1 MAKRRKETEP
11 QMSPRNAA
19 PAAADALDVYTAGVA
34 ALGRQDW
41 AEAARLFEAVI
52 QESDTPELTGR
63 ARQFLATSRQKLAR
77 NRQEDGAAGDDDPYL
92 RALFEKNRGDFRQ
105 AMELCRQEGREQKDD
120 RFAYLAAS
128 IHALEGRPDAAVQA
142 LTRAVELNPK
152 NRIHAFHDADFA
164 DLRRRRDLRPLFGL
178 A

>member
-1 MAKRRKETEP
+1 MNKP
-11 QMSPRNAA
+11 NAA
-19 PAAADALDVYTAGVA
+19 PASADALDIYTEGLA

-52 QESDTPELTGR
+52 QESDTPELTQR

-77 NRQEDGAAGDDDPYL
+77 NQQEEPAAGDDDPYL
-92 RALFEKNRGDFRQ
+92 RALFEKNRGDFGR
-105 AMELCRQEGREQKDD
+105 ALELCQQDGREQKDD

-128 IHALEGRPDAAVQA
+128 IHAIEARPDDAVQA

-164 DLRRRRDLRPLFGL
+164 ELRRNRDLRPLFGL
-178 A
+178 T

>member
-1 MAKRRKETEP
+1 MNTP
-11 QMSPRNAA
+11 NAA
-19 PAAADALDVYTAGVA
+19 PASADALDIYTAGIA

-41 AEAARLFEAVI
+41 AEAVRLFETVI

-77 NRQEDGAAGDDDPYL
+77 NQQEDRPTGDDDPYL

-105 AMELCRQEGREQKDD
+105 ALELCRQDGREQKDD

-128 IHALEGRPDAAVQA
+128 IHALEGRPDDAVQT

-164 DLRRRRDLRPLFGL
+164 DLRRNRDLRPLFGL
-178 A
+178 S